1 MKTREKVR
9 GEFFHHMQGE
19 WVIKGGKQKGNILS
33 SFSFFFLFMVPLLDR
48 SGAGVTPE
56 VHQLNVELAR

>member
-1 MKTREKVR
+1 MGDKGRKTKRKH
-9 GEFFHHMQGE
+9 F
-19 WVIKGGKQKGNILS
+19 K
-33 SFSFFFLFMVPLLDR
+33 FFLFFIFVVPLLDR